1 MDHVKYF
8 FAIVLFRQK
17 LPLLSHLFAVVK
29 HSKLFRKLKNQIIY
43 LIMGTEYSRN
53 SKKEKKKETE
63 REKVVNIF
71 KNHLN

>member
-17 LPLLSHLFAVVK
+17 LQLLSHLFAVVK

-53 SKKEKKKETE
+53 SKKEKKKKQ
-63 REKVVNIF
+63 REK
-71 KNHLN
+71 K

>member
-8 FAIVLFRQK
+8 LAIVLFRQK

-53 SKKEKKKETE
+53 SKKEKKKKQ
-63 REKVVNIF
+63 REK
-71 KNHLN
+71 K